1 MRDRVRSIGVE
12 RHTRKEARVNRMALC
27 SIAIAAGVIGV
38 VALVKGLV
46 MRRRFF
52 GGYGRRFAMAGCGSG
67 YGGGC
72 GSYGYDSEPYSHHG
86 HGGWGRGWRGP
97 GGSFW
102 LRALFS
108 RLDTTP
114 GQEKEIRGAIEE
126 FQKTAYEA
134 KDEIKGSREDLAK
147 AIGGEVFDEIAIGE
161 ANVRADATTRKVKD
175 ALEGALRKVHAVLDP
190 KQRER
195 LAELISKGPG
205 FGRRWGGGGGG
216 RPYRDAL

>member
-1 MRDRVRSIGVE
+1 
-12 RHTRKEARVNRMALC
+12 MALC

-46 MRRRFF
+46 LRRRFF
-52 GGYGRRFAMAGCGSG
+52 GYGRRWAMAGCGPTG

-72 GSYGYDSEPYSHHG
+72 GSGYEGEDSGGPWSSHHG
-86 HGGWGRGWRGP
+86 WRGGGGGGGGWRGWRGP

-126 FQKTAYEA
+126 FQKTAWEA

-161 ANVRADATTRKVKD
+161 ASVRADGATRKVKD
-175 ALEGALRKVHAVLDP
+175 ALEGALRKVHAVLDA

-205 FGRRWGGGGGG
+205 FGRRWGGGG